1 MLKPHLFKL
10 SLNVSLIPTNSLSL
24 SQLWFCC
31 LQLSVARLMQ
41 TAVLQIGVCRNAVV
55 CIIMSNTS
63 VWSTC
68 SSVNICTTITTV
80 DQPHVCEAKYLVQL
94 PVNYYAMTPTT

>member
-10 SLNVSLIPTNSLSL
+10 SLNVTLITTNL

-41 TAVLQIGVCRNAVV
+41 TAVTEVLVINLAQTGVRVQTLRPQITL
-55 CIIMSNTS
+55 S
-63 VWSTC
+63 
-68 SSVNICTTITTV
+68 
-80 DQPHVCEAKYLVQL
+80 
-94 PVNYYAMTPTT
+94 